1 MEILNKLTESLLGDG
16 SPKDIWFYIAQAVG
30 LAAVTFYLLGYLQK
44 KRGTILT
51 FNLTAR
57 VLYVLQYVLL
67 GAFEGSE
74 LAALTEAYE

>member
-1 MEILNKLTESLLGDG
+1 
-16 SPKDIWFYIAQAVG
+16 